1 VYVPVPVRKWSRDMT
16 NVMEPVAKGR
26 APAQRGETIIEVRDL
41 TVEYGAGAGCVRAV
55 DGIDLTIRA
64 GEVVGLAGESGCG
77 KSTVANAIM
86 QILRPPAQIAGGSIL
101 FRGDDLVRKSREEL
115 RRYRWRN
122 VAMVFQSA
130 MNSLNPVMR
139 VGDQFIDMMHAHQNI
154 SGSAAL
160 SRAEDLLEIVG
171 IDRRRV
177 RAYPH
182 ELSGGMRQRV
192 IIAMALALNPELLIM
207 DEPTTALDV
216 VVQRE
221 ILQQVQDLKRDF
233 GFAILFITH
242 DLSLLL
248 EFADRIAIMYA
259 GEIVESAPSDRLRL
273 NPLHPYTRGLME
285 SFPPLTG
292 PMRRLVGIP
301 GSPPDLADPPGGC
314 RFNPRCPLC
323 VPEQRAMYVRQTTER
338 PVLREL
344 EPDHFVACHLAEASA

>member
-1 VYVPVPVRKWSRDMT
+1 MSLL
-16 NVMEPVAKGR
+16 
-26 APAQRGETIIEVRDL
+26 APPRTIVEVRGL
-41 TVEYGAGAGCVRAV
+41 QVEYGRMRAV
-55 DGIDLTIRA
+55 DGVDLAIGA

-86 QILRPPAQIAGGSIL
+86 QILRPPARIAGGSIL
-101 FRGDDLVRKSREEL
+101 FEGDDLVGKSREQL

-130 MNSLNPVMR
+130 MNALNPVMR
-139 VGDQFIDMMHAHQNI
+139 VGDQFVDMMRAHERVDRKR
-154 SGSAAL
+154 AL
-160 SRAEDLLEIVG
+160 TRAGALLETVG

-192 IIAMALALNPELLIM
+192 IIAMALALNPELLIL

-221 ILQQVQDLKRDF
+221 ILQQVAALKRDF
-233 GFAILFITH
+233 GFAVLFITH

-259 GEIVESAPSDRLRL
+259 GEIVELADCRTLQEAPE
-273 NPLHPYTRGLME
+273 HPYTRGLMA

-292 PMRRLVGIP
+292 PMERLTGIP
-301 GSPPDLADPPGGC
+301 GSPPDLAAMPSGC
-314 RFNPRCPLC
+314 RFHPRCPLC
-323 VPEQRAMYVRQTTER
+323 VETEPLYAKQVSER
-338 PVLREL
+338 PRLREL
-344 EPDHFVACHLAEASA
+344 EQGHLVACHLAGRTA